1 MNGDLITQETR
12 RDSSKQ
18 VDRKTLYKYIL
29 DALKGGGEY
38 TAHEVA
44 VILYNDNKINSR
56 SRQSVAPRLT
66 ELKHKGKVDV
76 VGKRFDKLTERK
88 VAVYRLAVLR

>member
-56 SRQSVAPRLT
+56 SR
-66 ELKHKGKVDV
+66 
-76 VGKRFDKLTERK
+76 
-88 VAVYRLAVLR
+88 